1 VNSFVQVEVDYN
13 LTFSKKA
20 HEFEFPAME
29 GVTHISWNFTST
41 LVIVSNLH
49 HVDSLSQQ
57 KKQKTCEKKLQQIE
71 LSTNDSSANHHVDS
85 LSQLKNKKLVKK
97 NYNKLNYQQTTLV
110 QTIM

>member
-1 VNSFVQVEVDYN
+1 MNSFVQVEVDYN

-57 KKQKTCEKKLQQIE
+57 KKQKTCEIE
-71 LSTNDSSANHHVDS
+71 LSTNDSSANHHVNS
-85 LSQLKNKKLVKK
+85 LSQLKTKKLVKK
-97 NYNKLNYQQTTLV
+97 NYNKLNYQQMTVVQKASTL
-110 QTIM
+110 